1 MTQPRCAHLGGRCTR
16 TGDHWDHD
24 GPAWRAVLPGA
35 DEPVAIEA
43 RLEDW
48 DDARHVA
55 LYLGHECAELASPLA
70 AVRTAAVL
78 ARLAVRLLRLAVQ
91 LRTTR

>member
-1 MTQPRCAHLGGRCTR
+1 MPRCPHLNGHCIR

-35 DEPVAIEA
+35 DGPVEVQA
-43 RLEDW
+43 RLEHW
-48 DDARHVA
+48 DDSRHVA
-55 LYLGHECAELASPLA
+55 LYLGRDVVELTSPAA
-70 AVRTAAVL
+70 AVRAAAVL